1 MAKNGVIFELNFLAP
16 EGPKFEAVFSRF
28 AKNQRLSD
36 FWGVSKNE
44 GKIFQKWTQ
53 NLESENDRVILQQ
66 SRVATRPPLFKKV
79 VFGHLIGKSRQFT
92 SKSDKNVIFDK
103 NGKNRNFVKIGVF

>member
-1 MAKNGVIFELNFLAP
+1 MTKNGVIFELDFLAR

-53 NLESENDRVILQQ
+53 NLGSENDRVILQQ

-79 VFGHLIGKSRQFT
+79 VFWTFDRQ
-92 SKSDKNVIFDK
+92 K
-103 NGKNRNFVKIGVF
+103 